1 MADIPP
7 AFQAEWELLL
17 STMEQLR
24 VDNYNCAAAVTWLAY
39 DVLLTFSEEYKYI
52 WRRSWSFL
60 PKALYIFARYYGI
73 FQLSFLLQVST
84 STTTTPKVNF
94 CHFWFWFYDISGFSV
109 FSLIVNIIFVMRLH
123 ALFNRNSKLLIALVG
138 LVLLPLAG
146 ELYSITNNTI
156 GDQVIPRPIPNFP
169 GCIPTNRATK
179 RTLIAWIPNMLIG
192 LTFFLLTSYRI
203 FLMLQEQ
210 LPQGNLRS
218 WNKRQMR
225 PLLGPMLT
233 QFMQD
238 GALYF
243 AIIFLTTLTCTIMT
257 MIQKSEALTTV
268 AYPWLTAVYSFAGSR
283 LIINLR
289 RVSITASTSRNVLV
303 STQKPETLELHFRPG
318 VIPLHSN
325 LNPEDRDAIS
335 TQSTQTL
342 IFIDES
348 ASADNDHDGPT
359 DAHSDFDPSLGSFIV
374 AQDVTDE
381 S

>member
-73 FQLSFLLQVST
+73 FQLST
-84 STTTTPKVNF
+84 STTTTPKF

-138 LVLLPLAG
+138 LG

-243 AIIFLTTLTCTIMT
+243 AMFVSFSVPITTLTCTIMT
-257 MIQKSEALTTV
+257 MIQKSEAFTT
-268 AYPWLTAVYSFAGSR
+268 GSR

-318 VIPLHSN
+318 VNPLHAHPN
-325 LNPEDRDAIS
+325 LGVQDRDVIS
-335 TQSTQTL
+335 TQSSQT
-342 IFIDES
+342 FVDES
-348 ASADNDHDGPT
+348 ASADDGHDGPA
-359 DAHSDFDPSLGSFIV
+359 DVDSDFDPSLGSFIV
-374 AQDVTDE
+374 AEDVTDE